1 MGGKNVL
8 CYKVT
13 WLFKLG
19 RILILLNTVFSCKSR
34 VCIYIHI
41 FISLFIYLCVYRLH
55 VRIYVYLH
63 ESIMYQ
69 SVYVAKM
76 QRFAHRLQKLEG
88 PFLGGPTHMEHQC
101 MYAYMHV

>member
-34 VCIYIHI
+34 VCIYIYF
-41 FISLFIYLCVYRLH
+41 FIYLFIYVY
-55 VRIYVYLH
+55 I
-63 ESIMYQ
+63 
-69 SVYVAKM
+69 
-76 QRFAHRLQKLEG
+76 G
-88 PFLGGPTHMEHQC
+88 CT
-101 MYAYMHV
+101 YAYMYTCMNL